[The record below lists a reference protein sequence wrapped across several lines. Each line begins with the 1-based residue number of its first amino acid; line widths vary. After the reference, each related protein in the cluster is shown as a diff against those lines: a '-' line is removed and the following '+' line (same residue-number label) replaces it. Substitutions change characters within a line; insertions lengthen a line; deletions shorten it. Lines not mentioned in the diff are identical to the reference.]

1 MDCSVFMK
9 LGEQTDQADRDPRA
23 SALPVRHQLR
33 VDDPAEA
40 RSEGLRYDSLT
51 GLANRSLFATWIAD
65 AASKATSEQP
75 LTLVAIDIDGFKE
88 LNAALGTAVGDQ
100 ILLEVARRIEI
111 SAGASARVARIGGD
125 EFAMVADQGRSYQ
138 SGEALARRAL
148 ALIDEPLRLPALDL
162 RLSASA
168 GIAETVDTVSSPL
181 DALSKAEVARGMAR
195 GTRQRMQRYSEAL
208 LAGSKRRLTLAS
220 DLRYAIEEG
229 LLEVWYQPVAR
240 MSDGHVTGIEALT
253 RWLDAERGAVPPAEF
268 IPVAEEDGTI
278 AGLTSWVLQKALK
291 DLERL
296 RSRGYD
302 LTVAVNLSP
311 GLLYDSDVMTA
322 ILPALESHAVPAG
335 RLSLEVTETALLA
348 DSESAGSTLGE
359 LAKRGVHVAID
370 DFGTGFSSLARLGDL
385 PVDTIKL
392 DRSFVSQVT
401 AGGSEVAL
409 VKAILDLGRSL
420 GHRVVAEGVERVDT
434 WDALRALGCDL
445 LQGYVISP
453 ARPLSEIEE
462 WFGSHPGGARVLA

>member
-1 MDCSVFMK
+1 MK
-9 LGEQTDQADRDPRA
+9 LRTQPEKSDLDPRA
-23 SALPVRHQLR
+23 STRPGQYQRRADSPV
-33 VDDPAEA
+33 EA
-40 RSEGLRYDSLT
+40 VSQGSLYDSLT
-51 GLANRSLFATWIAD
+51 GLANRSLLATWIAE
-65 AASKATSEQP
+65 AASRATAEQP

-88 LNAALGTAVGDQ
+88 MNAALGTAVGDQ
-100 ILLEVARRIEI
+100 ILVEVARRIEI
-111 SAGASARVARIGGD
+111 SAGVSARVARTGGD
-125 EFAMVADQGRSYQ
+125 EFAMVADPGLSYL

-148 ALIDEPLRLPALDL
+148 ALIDEPLRLSAIDL

-168 GIAETVDTVSSPL
+168 GVAETVGAVSSPL
-181 DALSKAEVARGMAR
+181 DALSKAEVARGRAR
-195 GTRQRMQRYSEAL
+195 STRQKWQRYSEGML
-208 LAGSKRRLTLAS
+208 TGSRRRIALAS

-240 MSDGHVTGIEALT
+240 MSDGHVTGIEALA
-253 RWLDAERGAVPPAEF
+253 RWLDAERGAVSPAEF

-278 AGLTSWVLQKALK
+278 AGLTSWVLQTALK

-296 RSRGYD
+296 RGRGYD
-302 LTVAVNLSP
+302 LTVAVNVSP
-311 GLLYDSDVMTA
+311 GLLYDSEVMTA
-322 ILPALESHAVPAG
+322 ILPALEAHAVPAG
-335 RLSLEVTETALLA
+335 RLSLEVTETALLT
-348 DSESAGSTLGE
+348 DSDSAGAVLGD

-434 WDALRALGCDL
+434 WEALRALGCDL

-453 ARPLSEIEE
+453 ARPLAEIEE